1 MSFAVRLYKN
11 NSPKNVL
18 NKNITDLLT
27 ISNVNIKDDNNINNI
42 TLIFNG
48 NITNIADYNYLH
60 LQVFNRYYFITDKKI
75 LRNNIYEIECE
86 IDLLM
91 TYKDEIKA
99 CTGIVKRQQ
108 NEYNLDLNDGSLKV
122 YQNPHIITKPFP
134 SGFTGSSYVLAV
146 AGA

>member
-1 MSFAVRLYKN
+1 MSISVTLYKN
-11 NSPKNVL
+11 ESPKNAINKNLTNLGVL
-18 NKNITDLLT
+18 NVNFKDNADLSNIIL
-27 ISNVNIKDDNNINNI
+27 IVERNNYVLNCNYVYLS
-42 TLIFNG
+42 TLNK
-48 NITNIADYNYLH
+48 
-60 LQVFNRYYFITDKKI
+60 YYFITDKKI
-75 LRNNIYEIECE
+75 LRNMIVELKGE

-91 TYKDEIKA
+91 TYKNEIKV

>member
-1 MSFAVRLYKN
+1 MSVRVTFYKN
-11 NSPKNVL
+11 KSPKNTI
-18 NKNITDLLT
+18 NKNISQIVNMDVEFKDKIDLNKLT
-27 ISNVNIKDDNNINNI
+27 LIGTFTSIINND
-42 TLIFNG
+42 TNYVYMTTFNK
-48 NITNIADYNYLH
+48 Y
-60 LQVFNRYYFITDKKI
+60 FFITDKKI
-75 LRNNIYEIECE
+75 LRNGIFEIECE

-91 TYKDEIKA
+91 TYKDQIKA

>member
-1 MSFAVRLYKN
+1 MSFASRLYKN

-18 NKNITDLLT
+18 NKNLTDVLT
-27 ISNVNIKDDNNINNI
+27 ISNVNIKDDNNINNV
-42 TLIFNG
+42 TLILNG
-48 NITNIADYNYLH
+48 NIVNIADYNYLY
-60 LQVFNRYYFITDKKI
+60 LQVFNKYYFITDKKI

-91 TYKDEIKA
+91 TYKDQIKA

-134 SGFTGSSYVLAV
+134 SGFSGSSYVLAV

>member
-1 MSFAVRLYKN
+1 MSLNVRFYKN

-18 NKNITDLLT
+18 NKNITNNGV
-27 ISNVNIKDDNNINNI
+27 ISNINIKDENNINNI
-42 TLIFNG
+42 TLIING
-48 NITNIADYNYLH
+48 NYSILAESNYIYVL
-60 LQVFNRYYFITDKKI
+60 LFDKYYFITDKKI
-75 LRNNIYEIECE
+75 LRSAIYEIDCK

-91 TYKDEIKA
+91 TYKDQIKA

-134 SGFTGSSYVLAV
+134 SGFSGSSYVLAV

>member
-1 MSFAVRLYKN
+1 MSITISIYKN
-11 NSPKNVL
+11 TSPINAIDKNLTNKTNLNVDIKDEINLNKIKIIYQGYIAL
-18 NKNITDLLT
+18 NKNYVYIPSL
-27 ISNVNIKDDNNINNI
+27 NK
-42 TLIFNG
+42 
-48 NITNIADYNYLH
+48 
-60 LQVFNRYYFITDKKI
+60 YYFITDRKI
-75 LRNNIYEIECE
+75 LRNDVYELDCE
-86 IDLLM
+86 IDLLT